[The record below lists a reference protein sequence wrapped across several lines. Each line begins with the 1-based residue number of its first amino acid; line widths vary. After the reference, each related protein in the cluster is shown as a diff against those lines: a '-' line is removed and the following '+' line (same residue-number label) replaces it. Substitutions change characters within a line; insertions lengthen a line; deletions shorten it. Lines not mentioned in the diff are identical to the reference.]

1 MSTLFQISEMSDG
14 GNKIMKKALLYLAII
29 LLLVM
34 TTGCAS
40 TKQFVPLPDQSKQ
53 IENPDMARIYVVRP
67 TILGGGV
74 PMTISDSIKLIGQT
88 GPNGYLSWECE
99 PGQVKLVGI
108 AENMSTLPIS
118 LEKGIVYYIQQH
130 VCIGFMFARN
140 KLRLLDEKEGKK
152 KLEDCKPPIVEL
164 GK

>member
-1 MSTLFQISEMSDG
+1 
-14 GNKIMKKALLYLAII
+14 MKKALLYLAII
-29 LLLVM
+29 LLFVM

-67 TILGGGV
+67 TIFGGA
-74 PMTISDSIKLIGQT
+74 ISMNVKDGEKLIGKT
-88 GPNGYLSWECE
+88 GPNGYLSWERA
-99 PGQVKLVGI
+99 PGQVEIVGK
-108 AENMSTLPIS
+108 AENTSTLPIS

-130 VCIGFMFARN
+130 VRMGFLFARN

-152 KLEDCKPPIVEL
+152 KLEECKPPIVEL